1 MRKNDFETVSEIIS
15 YTFLF
20 FALFIMSTF
29 LRTLTHSFKKTDTAN
44 YL

>member
-20 FALFIMSTF
+20 FALFIMK
-29 LRTLTHSFKKTDTAN
+29 LFKLLFF
-44 YL
+44 Y